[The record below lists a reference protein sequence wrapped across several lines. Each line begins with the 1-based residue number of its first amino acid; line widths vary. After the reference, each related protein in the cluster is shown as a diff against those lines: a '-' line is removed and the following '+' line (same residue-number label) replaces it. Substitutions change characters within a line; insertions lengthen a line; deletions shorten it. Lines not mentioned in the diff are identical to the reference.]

1 MSPEKF
7 LILILKMIL
16 VNTIKYSWEEG
27 QNLCKA
33 FYKKGVVKTQIQK
46 FFLDCLRHLYG
57 RKTDSN
63 SSKDM
68 QKDKA
73 SRQMCV
79 DLKQSEGALEE
90 PSHSGVMTDGAKLA
104 QFTHRF

>member
-1 MSPEKF
+1 MSPKKF

-16 VNTIKYSWEEG
+16 VNTIKYSWEQR

-33 FYKKGVVKTQIQK
+33 FYKKGEVVKTQSLYK
-46 FFLDCLRHLYG
+46 KKKNFFLDCLRHLYG

-79 DLKQSEGALEE
+79 DIKQ
-90 PSHSGVMTDGAKLA
+90 
-104 QFTHRF
+104 